1 MVGNEI
7 IVNPGIAGPRG
18 RLETGIISGTDKP
31 GTCMQL
37 KAATAAVNGNFT
49 FEAFN
54 QNFDGDAAP
63 VIVLLEDSDRGKI
76 YSDAYV
82 TGTLCKLYWPVVGDE
97 LNMLV
102 DASLGAIAIGDKFQI
117 DDSTGQ
123 LVAATAYVADYA
135 TPGLDTE
142 AEVIVAVNLLK
153 NKPALTFQA
162 LEAVSDPSADVWVHC
177 RCIRNC

>member
-18 RLETGIISGTDKP
+18 RLESGIISGTDKP

-37 KAATAAVNGNFT
+37 KAATAAVNGQFT
-49 FEAFN
+49 WEAYN
-54 QNFDGDAAP
+54 LAADGDPAP
-63 VIVLLEDSDRGKI
+63 VVVLLEDNMRGKI

-82 TGTLCKLYWPVVGDE
+82 TATQCFLYWPVVGDE

-102 DASLGAIAIGDKFQI
+102 DDSLGAIAIGDKFSI
-117 DDSTGQ
+117 DDGTGQ
-123 LVAATAYVADYA
+123 LIAGASA
-135 TPGLDTE
+135 
-142 AEVIVAVNLLK
+142 
-153 NKPALTFQA
+153 ALTFQA
-162 LEAVSDPSADVWVHC
+162 LEAVANPSADVWVHC